1 MEEKTDIPDPLIL
14 QIFQVLQVVL
24 FVLILFEQRNLYNN
38 LITKE
43 YFISHLANKK
53 RIKQEMLTKPVTF

>member
-1 MEEKTDIPDPLIL
+1 MEEKTGILDPLIP

-24 FVLILFEQRNLYNN
+24 FVLILFEQRSLYNS

-53 RIKQEMLTKPVTF
+53 